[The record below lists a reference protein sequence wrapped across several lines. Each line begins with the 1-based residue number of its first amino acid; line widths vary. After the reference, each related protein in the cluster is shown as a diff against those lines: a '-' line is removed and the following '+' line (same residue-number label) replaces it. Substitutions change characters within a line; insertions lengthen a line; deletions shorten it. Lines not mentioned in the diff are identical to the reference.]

1 MKFTLN
7 WLKSFLKTQASL
19 NEISDILT
27 NIGLEVE
34 SVEHRDSLNKLTIAK
49 IIEAKPHADADKL
62 QILKVDIGTG
72 EMIQIVCGA
81 KNAKEGLIGVL
92 APIDTYLPYIDITIK
107 KSKIRGVESMGM
119 MCSCE
124 EIGVSPEFLASNNSG
139 IIELDENAPIGLS
152 FIEYCGIDTSPV
164 IDIAIT
170 PNRGDCCSV
179 YGIAR
184 DLAATNI
191 GELIAIND
199 EQTKGWPGRLEAIG
213 INSYNNFATYLTL
226 SYGIPVI
233 ALDKDVIEGE
243 VILQKLEVDTSF
255 IGEDGKNYV
264 APKQSLV
271 LKDNKNIIAIA
282 GITATEKAKCTNNTK
297 NILLTI
303 IQSHPEL
310 IAKTSTQMGIANHCS
325 YRYERGIDK
334 ATIILPQIENH
345 SCFYKEYETYR
356 VKHIGI
362 EPTKIINYLGN
373 IISIEQCIA
382 ILKQLGFKILQQN
395 EQILEII
402 VPSWR
407 NDIELDVDVISE
419 IMRIY
424 GLQNIKPEILPY
436 IKQVNVIKN
445 NDRHKKIFNSSV
457 YDSLKAKNIMAGCG
471 FIELINWSFISEKQA
486 MHFNGGCKELKLQNP
501 IANNKSDMRPSLLP
515 ELLNAASHNVARGNK
530 NLAFFEVSH
539 IYKDSN
545 SQMLNVAAIRKG
557 EASFGVGDRNWRNKG
572 NMVDIFDAKRDVIA
586 LLQGFNLDI
595 NKMSFENTMPNYYHP
610 GRSAALKYAN
620 EILGYFGELHPDTLE
635 FMNLDNPLCAFEVD
649 LDKIVKYSNN
659 KLHKYK
665 ERLHQ
670 TIYRDF
676 AFIVDKH
683 QPAID
688 IQKIALKQSKFIDT
702 TKIFDVYIGENIGKD
717 KKSLG
722 LEISLTPD
730 KNLTSEEI
738 DEICQKIINEV
749 KEKTNATLRF

>member
-1 MKFTLN
+1 
-7 WLKSFLKTQASL
+7 
-19 NEISDILT
+19 
-27 NIGLEVE
+27 
-34 SVEHRDSLNKLTIAK
+34 
-49 IIEAKPHADADKL
+49 
-62 QILKVDIGTG
+62 
-72 EMIQIVCGA
+72 
-81 KNAKEGLIGVL
+81 
-92 APIDTYLPYIDITIK
+92 
-107 KSKIRGVESMGM
+107 MGM

-199 EQTKGWPGRLEAIG
+199 EQTKGWRGRLEAIG

-255 IGEDGKNYV
+255 IAEDGKNYV
-264 APKQSLV
+264 APAQSLV

-282 GITATEKAKCTNNTK
+282 GLIASKKVKCTNNTK
-297 NILLTI
+297 NILLTV
-303 IQSHPEL
+303 IQYEQQQ
-310 IAKTSTQMGIANHCS
+310 IAKTSSQMGISNNCS
-325 YRYERGIDK
+325 YRYERGIDN
-334 ATIILPQIENH
+334 AAIILPQIANYTY
-345 SCFYKEYETYR
+345 FYKKCDS
-356 VKHIGI
+356 VKAKHISI
-362 EPTKIINYLGN
+362 NLAKIIDYLGEA
-373 IISIEQCIA
+373 ISIEQSTK
-382 ILKQLGFKILQQN
+382 ILKQLGFKILQRS

-445 NDRHKKIFNSSV
+445 NDQHKKIFNSSV

-486 MHFNGGCKELKLQNP
+486 MHFNGGYKELKLQNP

-515 ELLNAASHNVARGNK
+515 ELLNTASQNVARGNK

-539 IYKDSN
+539 IYKNSN
-545 SQMLNVAAIRKG
+545 SQILNVAAIRKG
-557 EASFGVGDRNWRNKG
+557 DASFGVGDRNWRNKG

-595 NKMSFENTMPNYYHP
+595 NKISFENTMPNYYHP

-635 FMNLDNPLCAFEVD
+635 FMNLDSPLCAFEVD

-676 AFIVDKH
+676 AFIVDKNL
-683 QPAID
+683 PAID

-722 LEISLTPD
+722 LEIALTPD
-730 KNLTSEEI
+730 KNLTSDEI
-738 DEICQKIINEV
+738 DVICKKIINEV
-749 KEKTNATLRF
+749 KQNTNADLRS